1 MIGWFRVI
9 DKRDSQTFV
18 ECASNAVE
26 GVKGRM
32 YLPPLY
38 RDSVSNLSVNDEVFC
53 VLDDASG
60 FGAILYKKD
69 DGIAKN
75 NSFNLDNDLNVS
87 GDADIKGKLTVDGEI
102 IGSNSNATIVLTGVH
117 TAAIVAA
124 GENAQPVT
132 LNGVYV
138 SMDEV

>member
-1 MIGWFRVI
+1 MIGWFKVT

-38 RDSVSNLSVNDEVFC
+38 RDSVSKLSVDDEVFC

-60 FGAILYKKD
+60 YGAILYKKD
-69 DGIAKN
+69 DGIAEN
-75 NSFNLDNDLNVS
+75 NSFNLDKDLSVS
-87 GDADIKGKLTVDGEI
+87 GDADINGMLTVDGEI
-102 IGSNSNATIVLTGVH
+102 VGSNSNATIVFTGVH

-124 GENAQPVT
+124 GANAQPVT
-132 LNGVYV
+132 LNGVYI
-138 SMDEV
+138 SLDEV